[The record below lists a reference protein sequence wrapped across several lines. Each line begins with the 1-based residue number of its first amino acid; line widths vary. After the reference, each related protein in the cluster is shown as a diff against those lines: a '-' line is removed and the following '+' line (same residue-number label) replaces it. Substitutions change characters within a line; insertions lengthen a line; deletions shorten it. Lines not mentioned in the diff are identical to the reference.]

1 MLLGGYSARLVPMS
15 TPQGTIT
22 ALVFA
27 ANTAH
32 SSYIED
38 LPLNETADIIA
49 RGSGVMGT
57 NREYLEQLAGQLKS
71 LEIEDP
77 YVHQLAEC
85 VRNIGSA

>member
-1 MLLGGYSARLVPMS
+1 MSSIGAAGADEHAPRNKHRTRL
-15 TPQGTIT
+15 
-22 ALVFA
+22 A

-32 SSYIED
+32 SSYIEE